1 MGQMPCARSHGPD
14 AIGAVTARGSD
25 IMNDRFDLQRFLDA
39 QAPVYETVQA
49 ELRVGQKRSHWM
61 WFIFPQ
67 IRGLGSSP
75 ISRHFAIISREE
87 AAAYLAHPVLGAR
100 LRDCTQLVNAVQG
113 RTAYHIFGNPD
124 CMKFQSCM
132 TLFATVALDEAVFQ
146 EALTKYYNGAPD
158 QATLARL

>member
-1 MGQMPCARSHGPD
+1 
-14 AIGAVTARGSD
+14 
-25 IMNDRFDLQRFLDA
+25 MNDRFDLQRFLDA

-49 ELRVGQKRSHWM
+49 ELRAGQKRSHWM

-75 ISRHFAIISREE
+75 TSRHFAIASREE
-87 AAAYLAHPVLGAR
+87 AAAYLAHPVLGTR

-113 RTAYHIFGNPD
+113 RTAYQIFGNPD
-124 CMKFQSCM
+124 CMKLQSCM
-132 TLFATVALDEAVFQ
+132 TLFAAAAPDEAVFQ
-146 EALTKYYNGAPD
+146 EALTKYYDGAPD